1 MSKRGKVSRRPAEVP
16 TGLLDAYTES
26 SSTASTA
33 LSDSDKFK
41 QGYVK
46 KKDKGKQ
53 KRTSKKSET
62 EEEQEGKEEEE
73 VEVQDSWDAE
83 EEVIESWDQLEVEE
97 MPVPQKVKAG
107 MRKEEKK
114 RKKEEKKATS
124 QQQQSDIS
132 NSEVSSN
139 KDTEVKDQSPAKPS
153 EVIEDVT
160 KETEKV
166 AKDTDEVTKKIEELS
181 VAEPDKQKQQG
192 GGKQPQRE
200 YSDQEKAAIKAEREA
215 KKAAKANKKAGTA
228 NNPDTKSSDVDAE
241 GKTKEQLKAERKAAF
256 ELQQKMKAEAG
267 GDEAKSE
274 KSKAELKAE
283 RRAKQEAQRA
293 AKEAA
298 ANQKKEAN
306 QSKDAKE
313 SKIKIPD
320 EIKADDKKTEKKL
333 NKNLKVQNVQQRT
346 KAQRQIGLFS
356 HLHQYERELSV
367 TRNMP
372 VSGSNIHP
380 SMIQLGLQHAEGE
393 VVGSSGRCISLLLA
407 IKSLL
412 NDSLQQLASAEDINK
427 EVDSLLKPNLTFLKQ
442 CRQLSISM
450 SNAIRY
456 VKREIRQLEK
466 NLAADELKSNI
477 DDIID
482 DFINVNFTLHPKAIS
497 ETANKKIRSGDV
509 ILTYSYSKL
518 VEKVLLDAVE
528 SGKKLKVIIA
538 DERVEHLGMNLAKN
552 LVNAGVHTTYIL
564 LTAVSQILPSV
575 TKVLLGCDGVMAN
588 GCVLATVGTSQV
600 ALLAK
605 SCNKP
610 VTFFSETYKFTERVQ
625 TDSFVYNELLD
636 PDSLVDTGAPSQM
649 SQLSDW
655 RDLTSLSLLHL
666 VYDLTPAMLVDS
678 IVTEISEIPPTSVPV
693 ILRLHNY
700 KDFHHAEHDQ

>member
-132 NSEVSSN
+132 NSESSSN
-139 KDTEVKDQSPAKPS
+139 KDADQSPAKPS

-166 AKDTDEVTKKIEELS
+166 AKDTDEVTKKIEKLS

-228 NNPDTKSSDVDAE
+228 NNPDTKSSDADAE

-380 SMIQLGLQHAEGE
+380 AMIQLGLQHAEGE

-700 KDFHHAEHDQ
+700 KDFHHTEPDQ